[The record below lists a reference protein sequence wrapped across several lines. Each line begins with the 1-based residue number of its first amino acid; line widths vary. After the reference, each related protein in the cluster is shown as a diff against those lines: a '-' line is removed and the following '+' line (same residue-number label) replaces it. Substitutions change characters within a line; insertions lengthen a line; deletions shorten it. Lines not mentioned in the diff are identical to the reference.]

1 MSRIKFDDFYTLFQ
15 ERVSNQ
21 LSSQEITKHKYDDG
35 ISSIVMSKKSPFAFM
50 GSIDGSLLAFDLE
63 SREIIPLYRISGNDA
78 EITSLAITNDDKYL
92 IFGSSNSS
100 IGVYHWPGRTL
111 RYVIQRIHQG
121 RIAIVKQ
128 Y

>member
-1 MSRIKFDDFYTLFQ
+1 MMTEYR
-15 ERVSNQ
+15 R
-21 LSSQEITKHKYDDG
+21 LSCLKRLH
-35 ISSIVMSKKSPFAFM
+35 FAFM

-78 EITSLAITNDDKYL
+78 EITSLIITNDDKYL

-121 RIAIVKQ
+121 ITIVIK
-128 Y
+128 